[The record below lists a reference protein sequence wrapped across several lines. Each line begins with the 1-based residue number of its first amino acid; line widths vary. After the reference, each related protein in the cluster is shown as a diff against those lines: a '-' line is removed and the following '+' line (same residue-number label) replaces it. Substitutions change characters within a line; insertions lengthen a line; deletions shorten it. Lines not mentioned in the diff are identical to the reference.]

1 MNLNN
6 KTLKLNE
13 VTGKGIINLK
23 SIGLGEISSVLI
35 DGKKYK
41 KFMGNLVETK
51 EGKHSYEIKW
61 E

>member
-6 KTLKLNE
+6 KTLKLNG

-41 KFMGNLVETK
+41 KFMENLVETK

>member
-51 EGKHSYEIKW
+51 EGNTHMK
-61 E
+61 